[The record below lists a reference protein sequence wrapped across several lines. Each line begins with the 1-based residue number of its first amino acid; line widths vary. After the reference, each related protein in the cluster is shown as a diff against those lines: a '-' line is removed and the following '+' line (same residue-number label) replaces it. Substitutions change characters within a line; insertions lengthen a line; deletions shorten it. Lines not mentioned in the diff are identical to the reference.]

1 MNELQVFKNE
11 EFGQLRVIA
20 KSDDEVYFNLHD
32 IAWALG
38 YTRPNAVGQMYLRK
52 DRIINI
58 IKNLDI
64 VVVTASGHKSE
75 LASNMDFEQLYI
87 TESGLYGFLMES
99 ETELA
104 MKFKKWIINEVL
116 PSIRKHG
123 AYLTPE
129 KIEEVLLN
137 PDTIIKLATQLKEER
152 LKRLEAEKKVIALQP
167 KAEMFDTFMT
177 GKNAQTMNEV
187 AKCLGIGRNKLFK
200 FLRDLKILMSNN
212 TPYECYRR
220 EGYFEVIE
228 TPIKMGDIVINK
240 PQTLV
245 TPKGVNFIA
254 KLLKEKSIT
263 A

>member
-1 MNELQVFKNE
+1 MNGLRVFRNE
-11 EFGQLRVIA
+11 EFGQVRMIEIDGKPYAVG
-20 KSDDEVYFNLHD
+20 SDV
-32 IAWALG
+32 ARALG
-38 YTRPNAVGQMYLRK
+38 YAIPHKAVRDNCKGVLTWNILTNGGEQEVL
-52 DRIINI
+52 IIPEGDIYRLIVKAADQSKNPE
-58 IKNLDI
+58 IK
-64 VVVTASGHKSE
+64 AKAE
-75 LASNMDFEQLYI
+75 RFE
-87 TESGLYGFLMES
+87 
-99 ETELA
+99 
-104 MKFKKWIINEVL
+104 KWIFDEVI
-116 PSIRKHG
+116 PTIRKHG

-200 FLRDLKILMSNN
+200 FLRDHKILMSNN

-245 TPKGVNFIA
+245 TPKGVQFIA
-254 KLLKEKSIT
+254 RLLKEKRII